1 MTEPIQDLRKKLHK
15 AIEEIDLNDANVL
28 ESVSAGAVDVTVC
41 GSGCIKVKD

>member
-1 MTEPIQDLRKKLHK
+1 MGEPIQDLRKKLHK
-15 AIEEIDLNDANVL
+15 AIEEIDLNDASVL